1 MLAGH
6 PATSPSLPIT
16 QQSGPFVGP
25 SYPPQYHASD
35 ANHAGVLLNLGI
47 PSHFQYYRPI
57 GHGQPIV
64 PSQHHTHSTAP
75 QGSYPNPSNQV
86 QDSHPQYPDPANP
99 SASVGHGSDPPPS
112 SSSSS
117 SAYVCEVCGATFTR
131 SDNRKRHK
139 ESQHDTTIE
148 HVCPYCQKSYARAD
162 SLKRH
167 LDRPCDKMP
176 QSA

>member
-16 QQSGPFVGP
+16 QQSG
-25 SYPPQYHASD
+25 SSMSPPYSPQHYASD
-35 ANHAGVLLNLGI
+35 ANHAGVLLNPGV

-57 GHGQPIV
+57 EHGQPTV

-75 QGSYPNPSNQV
+75 QRPYPNPANQA
-86 QDSHPQYPDPANP
+86 QDSHPQILNAANP
-99 SASVGHGSDPPPS
+99 SASVGYGFASPPS

-117 SAYVCEVCGATFTR
+117 PHACGVCGAMFTR
-131 SDNRKRHK
+131 ADNRKRHHDT
-139 ESQHDTTIE
+139 QHTTIE
-148 HVCPYCQKSYARAD
+148 HVCQYCQKSYARVD

-176 QSA
+176 